1 MDENCRL
8 MIDHVSNEIDVTR
21 QVNTAE
27 EFRIQLKAAIEA
39 LIRSDFPRLIHIL
52 YRLDVD
58 EEKLKKALQDNQDT
72 HHADVI
78 CNMII
83 ERQLQKQEARKKFGG
98 NENISEEEKW

>member
-1 MDENCRL
+1 
-8 MIDHVSNEIDVTR
+8 MIDHVSNEIHVSR
-21 QVNTAE
+21 HVNTAE
-27 EFRIQLKAAIEA
+27 GFRIQLTAAIEE

-58 EEKLKKALQDNQDT
+58 EDKLKKELKNNHVSQAE
-72 HHADVI
+72 VI

-83 ERQLQKQEARKKFGG
+83 ERQLQKLEAKKKFGG